1 MRSWKIKKRFIKKS
15 AVPTIY
21 SAGCSLKMKTIN
33 VYVFKSTIKTHFK
46 KHAVV
51 LYCFKK
57 NALLYEEMY
66 MFKKCIN
73 K

>member
-1 MRSWKIKKRFIKKS
+1 MKKRFIKKS

-57 NALLYEEMY
+57 MLYFTRKCTCLKNA
-66 MFKKCIN
+66 
-73 K
+73 